1 MKYFFTISTMLIIH
15 FSLLH
20 SDRNVIDKAVSVNHA
35 LVIAKQAMHIDLDS
49 KKMQEY
55 ADSYFEHSGK
65 TLDTVMFAEILSN
78 AGTVDTSEWKD
89 EEVRNAVLVQK
100 REEQISKT
108 YMIEKLKLS
117 GKKQMRYYTRY
128 VNRYNETNSADRTIY
143 YFSKP
148 VYSNSGKFALIQW
161 HNEHSGLTERE
172 GMDLY
177 YLEGN
182 EWTKAGVI
190 TVDRK

>member
-1 MKYFFTISTMLIIH
+1 MLIIH

-20 SDRNVIDKAVSVNHA
+20 SDRKVIDKAVSGNHA
-35 LVIAKQAMHIDLDS
+35 LVVAKQAMHLELDS
-49 KKMQEY
+49 KKMQAY

-65 TLDTVMFAEILSN
+65 ALDTVMFAEILSN

-89 EEVRNAVLVQK
+89 EELRNAVLVQK
-100 REEQISKT
+100 REEQISKS

-117 GKKQMRYYTRY
+117 RKKQMRYYTRY
-128 VNRYNETNSADRTIY
+128 VNRYNETKCADRSLY

-161 HNEHSGLTERE
+161 SNEHSGLTERA

-177 YLEGN
+177 HLEGN

-190 TVDRK
+190 TVDKK